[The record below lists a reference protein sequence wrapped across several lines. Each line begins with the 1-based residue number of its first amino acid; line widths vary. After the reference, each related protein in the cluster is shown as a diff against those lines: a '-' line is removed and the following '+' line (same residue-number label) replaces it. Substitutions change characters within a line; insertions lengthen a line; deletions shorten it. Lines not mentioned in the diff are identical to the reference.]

1 MKKTMLGL
9 LVCASLPAMAA
20 NDATVNL
27 TFTGKLIAATCTA
40 TFVGGNSVDFGSV
53 KANEILNKSVGT
65 LITNAGSP
73 LVQERA
79 IQFSNCSSGTTKATV
94 KFASSEGAVGY
105 GPWNYKSAYFYK
117 GATKTPVGY
126 AIFKATGD
134 TGVSQALD
142 LRSDANNAGT
152 EITLSTLTN
161 NKWPLFFKV
170 LSVTEAGTGTDVSS
184 LIGNLTAT
192 GTATITY
199 L

>member
-1 MKKTMLGL
+1 MKKTILGL

-53 KANEILNKSVGT
+53 KADEILNKSVGT
-65 LITNAGSP
+65 IITNAGTP

-94 KFASSEGAVGY
+94 KFVATEGAVGY
-105 GPWNYKSAYFYK
+105 GTWAYKTAYFYK

-126 AIFKATGD
+126 AIFNATGD
-134 TGVSQALD
+134 TAVTKALD
-142 LRSDANNAGT
+142 LRGDASNPGT
-152 EITLSTLTN
+152 DITLSTLTN
-161 NKWPLFFKV
+161 NKWPLVFKV

-184 LIGNLTAT
+184 MIGTLTAT
-192 GTATITY
+192 GTATISY